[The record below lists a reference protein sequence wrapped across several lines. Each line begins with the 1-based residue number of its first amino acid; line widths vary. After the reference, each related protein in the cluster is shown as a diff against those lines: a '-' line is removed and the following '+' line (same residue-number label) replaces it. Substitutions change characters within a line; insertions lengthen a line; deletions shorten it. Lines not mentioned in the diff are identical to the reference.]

1 MKVFLTGAT
10 GFVGRH
16 MLERLLAEGHAV
28 RARYVASGQNARLVA
43 TLNTSEKDD
52 SSGSTAT

>member
-16 MLERLLAEGHAV
+16 MLERLLADGHAV
-28 RARYVASGQNARLVA
+28 RAALRGLPGQKARVVARSQPLGR
-43 TLNTSEKDD
+43 KDD
-52 SSGSTAT
+52 FQ